1 VHGLACLFDVS
12 AERWWLWG
20 CWGQVDVLNR
30 GCGGYNSRWGLKLL
44 EQVLQQLKDQKRRV
58 VLMTLWF
65 GANDAALPGRSA

>member
-1 VHGLACLFDVS
+1 VTPCCEQPERVHGLACLFDVS
-12 AERWWLWG
+12 AEWWWLWG
-20 CWGQVDVLNR
+20 CWG
-30 GCGGYNSRWGLKLL
+30 LL